1 MKKALSLLL
10 AIMMLCTFSVFALGS
25 TESDD
30 SEDQGKGT
38 AAGATQDGNLGD
50 YKIEIVSCRIDRNLL
65 DEDIVIIKY
74 AFTNNG
80 DDPASFA
87 GALETNVYQND
98 IGLNETIF
106 GDDNYESDAQLKEI
120 KKGATLE
127 LEIAYKLDDKTTDV
141 EVEVKEFFSF
151 SDKVITKSFSI
162 K

>member
-1 MKKALSLLL
+1 MKKVLSLLL
-10 AIMMLCTFSVFALGS
+10 AILLLCTYSVFALGS
-25 TESDD
+25 TESDG

-38 AAGATQDGNLGD
+38 AASVSQDGNLGD
-50 YKIEIVSCRIDRNLL
+50 YKIEIMSCRLNRNVL
-65 DEDIVIIKY
+65 DEDIVIVKY

-80 DDPASFA
+80 DNPASFA
-87 GALETNVYQND
+87 GSLEANVYQND

-106 GDDNYESDAQLKEI
+106 GDDDYQSDARFKEI

-127 LEIAYKLDDKTTDV
+127 LEIAYKLDDKTTDI

-162 K
+162 Q